1 MGFFD
6 KIADVAKEVG
16 RPARNIAIGYLTEKI
31 ENTRAADAR
40 NAKYIELAT
49 EQYFNEDRP
58 NFIKQEEERYNNF
71 LKIKRDKG
79 LPFAQFA
86 DSEAGGFA
94 TTNAQQTE
102 IFLKRVAELKPDQI
116 EAIETSFNER
126 RKKRAESFD
135 EKNAFVRKQ
144 FQTMPGGPGDM
155 NVMSVFFPNEGED
168 IAEVGVKQPSKM
180 DTEMQP
186 TADQPTVDQTGGL
199 LDIDSGN
206 FDIMIGR
213 HATEA
218 SKANTFFT
226 SFFVNDLRQPS
237 ISFAESD
244 AQYPLAQELLK
255 GYDEAVS
262 KGYKDGKYNYARN
275 RYIERELNKQN
286 IKNYPTGIPET
297 KEEQAVDTAVS
308 TNIGAIPGDGKKFDA
323 ETFGQRKE
331 DAPKINLKG
340 VRKMI
345 ETTEDQRVDSP
356 ANIINEARES
366 IASIMEYD
374 DVKADIVLQRA
385 GLNQFM
391 TSTLDEKKQALIAN
405 ARQLA
410 KDEIKNIGLN
420 PDNFEL

>member
-1 MGFFD
+1 MGFLS

-49 EQYFNEDRP
+49 QQYMNEDRP

-102 IFLKRVAELKPDQI
+102 IFLKRVAELKPEQI
-116 EAIETSFNER
+116 KTIETSFNER

-135 EKNAFVRKQ
+135 EKNAFIRKQ

-186 TADQPTVDQTGGL
+186 TVDQTGGL

-218 SKANTFFT
+218 SKANTFF
-226 SFFVNDLRQPS
+226 SNFFRNDVGQPS
-237 ISFAESD
+237 ISFAESA
-244 AQYPLAQELLK
+244 AQYPLQQELLK
-255 GYDEAVS
+255 GYDEAVANN
-262 KGYKDGKYNYARN
+262 YKDGKYNYARN

-331 DAPKINLKG
+331 DAPPINLKG

-345 ETTEDQRVDSP
+345 ETTEDRRVDNP
-356 ANIINEARES
+356 ARIINEARES

-374 DVKADIVLQRA
+374 DIKADIVLQRA

-420 PDNFEL
+420 PENFEL